1 MSTTS
6 TLTDDA
12 GLKSLPKKAFGLLGL
27 KISRI
32 EPEVDPLRQA
42 AGSEHGQRMMDEIRP
57 YRPTADSAIKTLAKK
72 AFGFLGLKISRID
85 AELNVVEAS
94 QLDLQIM
101 SAIQAYT
108 MTAPARVWAL
118 LNAIQYISENHIEG
132 DFCECGVWR
141 GGSSMAAALKLKAA
155 GNLRRLWLYDTF
167 SGMSEPSIYD
177 KCRTP
182 AVQVYREWKKHQH
195 GDALNEWCFA
205 SLDEVRR
212 NIKSTGYPMD
222 LVRFVVGKVEETLS
236 VPSNIPE
243 TIALLRLDTDW
254 YESTKAELEA
264 LYEKLSPGGVLIL
277 DDYGHWEGV
286 RRAVDEF
293 FASRPHKILL
303 DRIDQGAR
311 IAVKIA

>member
-12 GLKSLPKKAFGLLGL
+12 GLKSLPKKAFELLGL

-108 MTAPARVWAL
+108 
-118 LNAIQYISENHIEG
+118 
-132 DFCECGVWR
+132 
-141 GGSSMAAALKLKAA
+141 
-155 GNLRRLWLYDTF
+155 
-167 SGMSEPSIYD
+167 
-177 KCRTP
+177 
-182 AVQVYREWKKHQH
+182 
-195 GDALNEWCFA
+195 
-205 SLDEVRR
+205 
-212 NIKSTGYPMD
+212 
-222 LVRFVVGKVEETLS
+222 
-236 VPSNIPE
+236 
-243 TIALLRLDTDW
+243 
-254 YESTKAELEA
+254 
-264 LYEKLSPGGVLIL
+264 
-277 DDYGHWEGV
+277 
-286 RRAVDEF
+286 
-293 FASRPHKILL
+293 
-303 DRIDQGAR
+303 
-311 IAVKIA
+311 

>member
-1 MSTTS
+1 MSM
-6 TLTDDA
+6 LTDDA
-12 GLKSLPKKAFGLLGL
+12 GLKSLPKRAFGLLGL
-27 KISRI
+27 KIGRI
-32 EPEVDPLRQA
+32 DTEVDLLRQVEV
-42 AGSEHGQRMMDEIRP
+42 SELGQQMMDEIRP

-72 AFGFLGLKISRID
+72 AFGFLGLKICRID
-85 AELNVVEAS
+85 AELSVVEAS

-101 SAIQAYT
+101 GAIQAYT
-108 MTAPARVWAL
+108 MTSPARVWAL
-118 LNAIQYISENHIEG
+118 LNAIQYISDNRIEG
-132 DFCECGVWR
+132 DICECGVWR
-141 GGSSMAAALKLKAA
+141 GGSSMAAALKLKSA

-167 SGMSEPSIYD
+167 SGMSEPTIHD
-177 KCRTP
+177 QCTTR
-182 AVQVYREWKKHQH
+182 AVPVYREWKKHQH

-212 NIKSTGYPMD
+212 NIKSTGYPMEMA
-222 LVRFVVGKVEETLS
+222 RFVVGKVEQTLS
-236 VPSNIPE
+236 LPSNIPDA
-243 TIALLRLDTDW
+243 IALLRLDTDW
-254 YESTKAELEA
+254 YESTKAELGA